1 MKRATGSGAVF
12 QFMKFGLFTFGGG
25 WSIIAQMQ
33 KLYVEQEHTIT
44 SEELLDL
51 TSVGRSLPGTMIGN
65 VAMLYGYRVAGI
77 AGGMACLFGMI
88 LPPMAVL
95 AVITQFYTAF
105 QSNLWV
111 AAAMRGIR
119 AAVVPIMISAV
130 IGMVGSAFRFPP
142 CYAVMLLVIAL
153 YLFLN
158 VNCVYLVVIGA
169 VCGLLIAEFTS
180 GRGTRSMMVLLELF
194 ISFLK
199 IGFTSF
205 GGLSMIPLITSE
217 MTSHGWMT
225 AAEVSD
231 IVAIAEMTPGPLGL
245 NCATFA
251 GMRTAGFLGA
261 IASNLGTLSPTL
273 TVCLLASIFFERFRT
288 SNFMTKVMT

>member
-1 MKRATGSGAVF
+1 
-12 QFMKFGLFTFGGG
+12 MKFGLFTFGGG

-51 TSVGRSLPGTMIGN
+51 TSVGR
-65 VAMLYGYRVAGI
+65 I

-88 LPPMAVL
+88 LPPMAIL

-169 VCGLLIAEFTS
+169 VCGLLIAEFYERK
-180 GRGTRSMMVLLELF
+180 GAKKHDG
-194 ISFLK
+194 
-199 IGFTSF
+199 
-205 GGLSMIPLITSE
+205 
-217 MTSHGWMT
+217 
-225 AAEVSD
+225 AA
-231 IVAIAEMTPGPLGL
+231 
-245 NCATFA
+245 
-251 GMRTAGFLGA
+251 
-261 IASNLGTLSPTL
+261 
-273 TVCLLASIFFERFRT
+273 
-288 SNFMTKVMT
+288 

>member
-1 MKRATGSGAVF
+1 MKRARQILELF
-12 QFMKFGLFTFGGG
+12 LQFLKFGLFTFGGG

-88 LPPMAVL
+88 LPPLAVL

-105 QSNLWV
+105 QNNLC
-111 AAAMRGIR
+111 
-119 AAVVPIMISAV
+119 AV

-169 VCGLLIAEFTS
+169 VCGLLIAEFYERK
-180 GRGTRSMMVLLELF
+180 GAKKHDG
-194 ISFLK
+194 
-199 IGFTSF
+199 
-205 GGLSMIPLITSE
+205 
-217 MTSHGWMT
+217 
-225 AAEVSD
+225 AA
-231 IVAIAEMTPGPLGL
+231 
-245 NCATFA
+245 
-251 GMRTAGFLGA
+251 
-261 IASNLGTLSPTL
+261 
-273 TVCLLASIFFERFRT
+273 
-288 SNFMTKVMT
+288 